1 MVDDPYKVLGVP
13 ENATKDEIK
22 KAYRKKAKEYHPDLH
37 PDDPQAAEKMN
48 EINEAYDMLNN
59 PEKYK
64 KEQQKSQ
71 QNSYSYGNTY
81 ERNSERGSTYGN
93 GWGNYRNEGNGEG
106 YGGFGDFN
114 FDDLFS
120 FRGRTYTPPKAKVEP
135 GDSEEIRQAIDLIN
149 IREFARANE
158 ILNLILGKDR
168 NARWY
173 YLSSLSNYGMGNHI
187 QAVEQIQKAIQKEPE
202 NRLYQNTLQS
212 FQNSGTAYNQD
223 GQEYQKYADG
233 MNKICRSFCVIQMFC
248 MFCRC

>member
-158 ILNLILGKDR
+158 ILNQILGKDR

-202 NRLYQNTLQS
+202 NRLYQNCLLYTS
-212 FQNSGTAYNQD
+212 DA
-223 GQEYQKYADG
+223 ADE
-233 MNKICRSFCVIQMFC
+233 
-248 MFCRC
+248 